1 MSGIRGQAAWL
12 LTSNFFTAVLQ
23 IIQISILARNLQL
36 QELGVLA
43 IVNTVLMIAMIL
55 QDMGMSSY
63 IVHKQDLNRRD
74 QSTIYWIN
82 LVLSIFT
89 GLIVFISAWPL
100 SIFYNLSKLEPLIML
115 ASINFLFLGSLSQY
129 QSHYIKAKR
138 IILLA
143 KIEMLSKFLSFLF
156 VLIAIFYTELRT
168 SAVILG
174 LILNA
179 ILRLSMMVI
188 FGEKKWRPTFEFNMD
203 VCIPVF
209 KYGVFQLG
217 SQILNQLRT
226 QLDVIIIGKVLGGE
240 SLGLYSLAKD
250 LVMQPLK
257 LISPV
262 INRLALPRFAEV
274 QTKSIELGNV
284 FLKGTSIIIIFCA
297 VTFLGIALFSP
308 SIVTI
313 LYGANRI
320 QIVNILPFM
329 LIFAVLRP
337 MGGLTGAIAQA
348 NGKTNTEFMWNV
360 VATVIVALT
369 TSTIF
374 FFPHLWYVSLNL
386 SISQILI
393 SLLVF
398 PYFIKSVVKVKF
410 VDYLLRWL
418 PLTVIFTMILF
429 LFYRFDLFIRPFW

>member
-1 MSGIRGQAAWL
+1 MSGLRGQAAWL
-12 LTSNFFTAVLQ
+12 LASNFFTAALQ
-23 IIQISILARNLQL
+23 IIQISILARNLEL
-36 QELGVLA
+36 KELGVLA

-63 IVHKQDLNRRD
+63 IVHRQELARRD

-82 LVLSIFT
+82 LLLSVLT
-89 GLIVFISAWPL
+89 GVLVCISAWPL
-100 SIFYNLSKLEPLIML
+100 SAFYNLSELEPLIML
-115 ASINFLFLGSLSQY
+115 ASVNFLFLGSLSQY

-143 KIEMLSKFLSFLF
+143 RIEIFAKLLSFIF
-156 VLIAIFYTELRT
+156 VVMAILYTDLRT

-179 ILRLSMMVI
+179 ILRLVMMSI
-188 FGEKKWRPTFEFNMD
+188 FGNKEWRPTFEFNSD
-203 VCIPVF
+203 VCMPVF
-209 KYGVFQLG
+209 KYGIYQLG
-217 SQILNQLRT
+217 SQVLNQLRT

-257 LISPV
+257 LITPV

-274 QTKSIELGNV
+274 QSETRELGAV
-284 FLKGTSIIIIFCA
+284 FLKGTSIILIFSV
-297 VTFLGIALFSP
+297 VTFLGIAVFSP
-308 SIVTI
+308 AIVTL
-313 LYGANRI
+313 LYGAQRLE
-320 QIVNILPFM
+320 IVHIFPFM
-329 LIFAVLRP
+329 LLFAVLRP

-348 NGKTNTEFMWNV
+348 NGRTNAEFVWNIVATMVV
-360 VATVIVALT
+360 VAT

-374 FFPHLWYVSLNL
+374 FFPSLWYVSLNL
-386 SISQILI
+386 SISQVLI

-398 PYFIKSVVKVKF
+398 PFFIKSIVKVQF

-418 PLTVIFTMILF
+418 PVSILFAVVIFLIYKFNIFVM
-429 LFYRFDLFIRPFW
+429 PFW